1 MVKSKSL
8 RRFLAVLSIVGISL
22 SAVGCANNSKESGSE
37 TPNSSVE
44 ASNFKTVEFV

>member
-22 SAVGCANNSKESGSE
+22 SAVGCANNSKGEVGKLKL
-37 TPNSSVE
+37 PNSSVR
-44 ASNFKTVEFV
+44 SK